1 MVTSDKGTAVGVA
14 VGADVAVGAGV
25 SVAVGGTGVAVG
37 AAVGAI
43 VATTIGAGAGGAS
56 PSSAEGPQAAT
67 TANAAAVQVLQALAG
82 RPRAAIFEATDAAER
97 RPLPGIADSLPQWL
111 HRGKSPQPPGKTLEE
126 TVRRLQFPAG
136 RVYVWMALESGAMRR
151 IRRYLMDDAGLP
163 PEQMITR
170 GYWKLGAADHPD
182 GDYGDP

>member
-14 VGADVAVGAGV
+14 VGAKVAVGAGV
-25 SVAVGGTGVAVG
+25 GVAVGGTGVAVG

-43 VATTIGAGAGGAS
+43 VATTVGTGAGGAP

-82 RPRAAIFEATDAAER
+82 RPRAAIFEATDVAER
-97 RPLPGIADSLPQWL
+97 RSLPGIADSLPQWL
-111 HRGKSPQPPGKTLEE
+111 YRGKSPRSPGQALEDA
-126 TVRRLQFPAG
+126 VRRLQFPAG

-151 IRRYLMDDAGLP
+151 IRRHLMDDTGIP
-163 PEQMITR
+163 PE
-170 GYWKLGAADHPD
+170 
-182 GDYGDP
+182 